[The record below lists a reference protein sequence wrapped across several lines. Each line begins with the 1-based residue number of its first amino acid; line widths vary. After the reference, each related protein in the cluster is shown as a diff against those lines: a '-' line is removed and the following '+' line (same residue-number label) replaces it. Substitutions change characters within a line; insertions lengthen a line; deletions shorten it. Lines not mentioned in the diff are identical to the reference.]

1 MAATYSV
8 QWFDFC
14 QHYLT
19 FGTLFKMCDTSQGL
33 LFQSDDPLKIA
44 LQDLWSGNCVM
55 RSNRAKLLLQH
66 HEYQDWKNVLVWPSL
81 QHVGNTSWTCSFRV
95 TDVSGSIVLALVETT
110 MVATDDTF
118 TKSQPISSESKSLMM
133 SLMQEKQQPSNHLH
147 PVRLGRVS
155 FSSWNN
161 EESDVNDFVPYRYQ
175 RSVRVTDCDKL
186 NHVNNAIYGVLA
198 EETRLY
204 AGSLSKYGSDDSKRA
219 SLQAFECQISYIGQA
234 HPFEMM
240 DIETW
245 SCPRSRSRKRN
256 GDGDGDGGGGGGGDD
271 DDGESTDYRTD
282 FFVNGE
288 IVTRTTLTVGS
299 FKGGTVLNDQS
310 DREISKRQKL

>member
-1 MAATYSV
+1 
-8 QWFDFC
+8 
-14 QHYLT
+14 
-19 FGTLFKMCDTSQGL
+19 
-33 LFQSDDPLKIA
+33 
-44 LQDLWSGNCVM
+44 
-55 RSNRAKLLLQH
+55 
-66 HEYQDWKNVLVWPSL
+66 
-81 QHVGNTSWTCSFRV
+81 
-95 TDVSGSIVLALVETT
+95 
-110 MVATDDTF
+110 
-118 TKSQPISSESKSLMM
+118 MM

-161 EESDVNDFVPYRYQ
+161 EESDVNDFVPFRYQ

-219 SLQAFECQISYIGQA
+219 SLQASECQISYIGQA

-256 GDGDGDGGGGGGGDD
+256 GDGDGGGGGGDD

-282 FFVNGE
+282 FFVNGK

-299 FKGGTVLNDQS
+299 FKGGTVSNDQS